1 MDTNLSSAN
10 MMLALGGDKRRP
22 SMRMKRAGSIVICLG
37 MLAGLTPSK
46 SSAQAKWKGTIVKEG
61 DVTVVKNP
69 KEPLHKNPPLELR
82 EDFVIGGEG
91 SEGKYVLSHPF
102 DMAVD
107 AAENLYVVDAG
118 ERNLKVFDKNGR
130 YVKTIGRPGQG
141 PGEFQF
147 PTRICIIPGTSEIIV
162 LDLQSI
168 STFNP
173 AGGFLRRSPIRGMSA
188 GIRADGQGNL
198 FIETSEIRSG
208 KVILQT
214 YAPGMGGEPALVL
227 SYQEDQSYVV
237 FKPRPQ
243 WILNQ
248 KGQIVFGESKTY
260 EIRIIDSKGGL
271 LKKILR
277 DYDPVRVNQEEKDD
291 LAKRTKEVLGPEA
304 AKSMEFAPHHSA
316 YRGFFPADAGCL
328 FVQTWERSADG
339 RQDIYDIFDDE
350 GRYIA
355 RVPLSPNP
363 DFQAPLPR
371 FIKDGK
377 LYTIEPD
384 PKGYE
389 VVKRYSVKW
398 NIQDK

>member
-1 MDTNLSSAN
+1 
-10 MMLALGGDKRRP
+10 
-22 SMRMKRAGSIVICLG
+22 MKMNQAGIFVVCLG
-37 MLAGLTPSK
+37 IVAGLTPAAA
-46 SSAQAKWKGTIVKEG
+46 SAQVKWKGMIVKEG

-69 KEPLHKNPPLELR
+69 KEPIYKIPPLELR
-82 EDFVIGGEG
+82 EDFVLGGEG

-102 DMAVD
+102 DMAVNAMED
-107 AAENLYVVDAG
+107 LYVVDAG
-118 ERNLKVFDKNGR
+118 ERNLKVFDKNGQ

-147 PTRICIIPGTSEIIV
+147 PRGICIIPGTAEIV
-162 LDLQSI
+162 VVDLQSI

-173 AGGFLRRSPIRGMSA
+173 AGGYLRRSPVRGLSA

-214 YAPGMGGEPALVL
+214 YASGMGGEPALVL

-237 FKPRPQ
+237 FRPRAQ

-260 EIRIIDSKGGL
+260 EIKIVDSEGHIL
-271 LKKILR
+271 TRILR
-277 DYDPVRVNQEEKDD
+277 DYDPVRVTQEEKND

-304 AKSMEFAPHHSA
+304 AKSMEFASHHSA
-316 YRGFFPADAGCL
+316 YRSFFPADGGRL

-339 RQDIYDIFDDE
+339 RQDIYDIFDEE

-355 RVPLSPNP
+355 RTPLNLNP
-363 DFQAPLPR
+363 DFLNPR
-371 FIKDGK
+371 TRLIKNGK

-398 NIQDK
+398 NIPDK

>member
-1 MDTNLSSAN
+1 
-10 MMLALGGDKRRP
+10 
-22 SMRMKRAGSIVICLG
+22 MRMNKAVILGLCLVI
-37 MLAGLTPSK
+37 LAGLTPSE

-69 KEPLHKNPPLELR
+69 KEPLYKNPPLELR

-107 AAENLYVVDAG
+107 AVENLYVVDAG

-147 PTRICIIPGTSEIIV
+147 PRGICIIPGTAEIV
-162 LDLQSI
+162 VVDLQSI

-173 AGGFLRRSPIRGMSA
+173 AGGFLRRSPIRGLSA
-188 GIRADGQGNL
+188 GLRADGQGNL
-198 FIETSEIRSG
+198 YMATLKIRSG
-208 KVILQT
+208 QVSLQAF
-214 YAPGMGGEPALVL
+214 APGTGGEPALVL

-237 FKPRPQ
+237 FKPRAQ
-243 WILNQ
+243 WMLNQ

-260 EIRIIDSKGGL
+260 EIRIIDSNGRV
-271 LKKILR
+271 LKRILR
-277 DYDPVRVNQEEKDD
+277 DDDPVRVTQEEKND
-291 LAKRTKEVLGPEA
+291 LAERTKEVLGPEA
-304 AKSMEFAPHHSA
+304 AKSMEFASHHSA
-316 YRGFFPADAGCL
+316 YRSFFPDDAGRL

-371 FIKDGK
+371 FIKNGK

-398 NIQDK
+398 NIPDK